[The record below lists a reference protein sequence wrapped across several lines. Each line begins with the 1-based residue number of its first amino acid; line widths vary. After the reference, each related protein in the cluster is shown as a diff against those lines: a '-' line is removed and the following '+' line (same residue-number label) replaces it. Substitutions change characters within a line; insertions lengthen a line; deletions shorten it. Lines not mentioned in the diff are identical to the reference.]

1 MHLISRPRGRRLRL
15 SGAHYAPLALALV
28 MLSCLASA
36 RTSASAHGALAASQ
50 PSAVSRIDRLLT
62 RMTMTEKIGQ
72 LFMVPV
78 DGTALTQMVHDW
90 HVGGLIL
97 YGGDIVS
104 APQGRAL
111 LASAQH
117 AATVPLLVATDEEGG
132 EVNQIPAA
140 AGVQQMPAPEQYG
153 RIGSAD
159 RVYQDAL
166 VTGRQL
172 RALGVN
178 MDLAPVLDVLVD
190 PNSPIGDRSYGADP
204 VLVTRLG
211 TAAIRG
217 YQAGRVAATAKHFLG
232 LGSVST
238 DLHKDLPTISRDKRQ
253 LEQVELAPMRAAI
266 AAGVAALMVTHAA
279 IPALDPTNTPASLSR
294 TIVDGYIR
302 GHLGYHG
309 LIITDSLAMGGL
321 STRVKSNAE
330 ATVRAIAAGNDM
342 ALIST
347 DPPTIRGALDAVEH
361 AVATGRI
368 SPTTIDAAV
377 RRVLALKA
385 KLGLLPR

>member
-1 MHLISRPRGRRLRL
+1 MHLINRPHGRRLG
-15 SGAHYAPLALALV
+15 GAGYAPLALALV

-36 RTSASAHGALAASQ
+36 RTSALTHGALAASQ
-50 PSAVSRIDRLLT
+50 PAASSRIDRLLT
-62 RMTMTEKIGQ
+62 RMTMAEKIGQ

-104 APQGRAL
+104 ASQGRAL
-111 LASAQH
+111 LASARR
-117 AATVPLLVATDEEGG
+117 AAAIPLLIATDEEGG

-140 AGVQQMPAPEQYG
+140 AGVQQMPAPGQYG
-153 RIGSAD
+153 SIGSTD

-204 VLVTRLG
+204 ALVTRLG
-211 TAAIRG
+211 AAAIRG
-217 YQAGRVAATAKHFLG
+217 YQTGGVAATAKHFLG
-232 LGSVST
+232 LGSVSI
-238 DLHKDLPTISRDKRQ
+238 DLHKDLPTITRSRRQ

-266 AAGVAALMVTHAA
+266 AAGVDALMVTHAA
-279 IPALDPTNTPASLSR
+279 IPALDPTHTPASLSR
-294 TIVDGYIR
+294 TIVTGFIR
-302 GHLGYHG
+302 GHMGYHG

-368 SPTTIDAAV
+368 SPATIDAAV
-377 RRVLALKA
+377 HRVLTLKA

>member
-15 SGAHYAPLALALV
+15 GSARYAPLALALV

-36 RTSASAHGALAASQ
+36 RTSASTSGVLAASQ
-50 PSAVSRIDRLLT
+50 PSAASRIDRLLA
-62 RMTMTEKIGQ
+62 RMTMAEKIGQ

-78 DGTALTQMVHDW
+78 DGAALTQMVHDW

-111 LASAQH
+111 LTSAQR
-117 AATVPLLVATDEEGG
+117 AAAIPLLVATDEEGG
-132 EVNQIPAA
+132 EVDQIPAA
-140 AGVQQMPAPEQYG
+140 AGVQQMPAPGQYG
-153 RIGSAD
+153 RIGSAG

-204 VLVTRLG
+204 ALVTRLG

-217 YQAGRVAATAKHFLG
+217 YQAGGIAATAKHFLG
-232 LGSVST
+232 LGSVSI
-238 DLHKDLPTISRDKRQ
+238 DLHKDLPTISRDRRQ

-266 AAGVAALMVTHAA
+266 AAGVDALMVTHAA

-294 TIVDGYIR
+294 TIVDGFIR
-302 GHLGYHG
+302 GHMGYHG

-368 SPTTIDAAV
+368 SPATIDAAV
-377 RRVLALKA
+377 RRVLTLKA

>member
-1 MHLISRPRGRRLRL
+1 MYSISRARHRGSRLTR
-15 SGAHYAPLALALV
+15 APLALALALV
-28 MLSCLASA
+28 IVSSLASA
-36 RTSASAHGALAASQ
+36 RTSASTSRSSAMSQ
-50 PSAVSRIDRLLT
+50 VDRLLA

-78 DGTALTQMVHDW
+78 DGATLTHMVHDW

-97 YGGDIVS
+97 YGGDVTS

-117 AATVPLLVATDEEGG
+117 AAAIPLLVAIDQEGG
-132 EVNQIPAA
+132 EVDQIPAA
-140 AGVQQMPAPEQYG
+140 AGVQQMPAPGQYG
-153 RIGSAD
+153 RTGSAE

-178 MDLAPVLDVLVD
+178 MDLAPVIDVLID
-190 PNSPIGDRSYGADP
+190 PNSPIGDRAYGADP
-204 VLVTRLG
+204 ALVTRLG

-217 YQAGRVAATAKHFLG
+217 DQAAGIAATAKHFLG
-232 LGSVST
+232 LGSVSI
-238 DLHKDLPTISRDKRQ
+238 DLHKDLPIITRTRQQ

-266 AAGVAALMVTHAA
+266 AANVDALMVTHAA
-279 IPALDPTNTPASLSR
+279 IPALDPTDTPASLSR
-294 TIVDGYIR
+294 PIVDGYIR
-302 GHLGYHG
+302 GRMGYHG

-347 DPPTIRGALDAVEH
+347 DPPTIRGALDAVER

-368 SPTTIDAAV
+368 SPGAIDAAA
-377 RRVLALKA
+377 RRVLTLKA

>member
-1 MHLISRPRGRRLRL
+1 MYLISRPQGRRLRVG
-15 SGAHYAPLALALV
+15 GARYAPLALALV

-36 RTSASAHGALAASQ
+36 RTSASTRVAQAASQ
-50 PSAVSRIDRLLT
+50 PSAASRINQLLT
-62 RMTMTEKIGQ
+62 RMTMAEKIGQ

-111 LASAQH
+111 LASARR
-117 AATVPLLVATDEEGG
+117 AAAIPLLVATDEEGG
-132 EVNQIPAA
+132 EVDQIPAA

-204 VLVTRLG
+204 ALVTRLG
-211 TAAIRG
+211 AAAIRG
-217 YQAGRVAATAKHFLG
+217 YQAGGIAATAKHFLG
-232 LGSVST
+232 LGSVSI
-238 DLHKDLPTISRDKRQ
+238 DLHKDLPTISRDRQQ

-266 AAGVAALMVTHAA
+266 AAGVDALMVTHAA

-294 TIVDGYIR
+294 TIVDGFIR
-302 GHLGYHG
+302 GRLGYHG

-377 RRVLALKA
+377 RHVLTLKA